1 MAWNLAY
8 RPADLKLRGPAGYLW
23 CGPSPSGSWSVFPSS
38 LSYDIVCGCFSNPL
52 GVFPPHHLLCE
63 ARCFYDVRQA
73 EEEVGEQLVQVLP
86 GLRLILY
93 STVCAGVAVGVT

>member
-8 RPADLKLRGPAGYLW
+8 RPADLKLRGPLATFGVVPL
-23 CGPSPSGSWSVFPSS
+23 PLLLFHMT
-38 LSYDIVCGCFSNPL
+38 LLCGCFSNPL

-93 STVCAGVAVGVT
+93 STVGAGVAVGVT